1 MEKNIDPVT
10 WYSERELQFTPVH
23 FVVTKTK
30 LTNQSKLW
38 IYNNLKGRFS
48 IVQRNDQEE
57 PWLVLEFM
65 GVPAFEDPKE
75 AVLYE
80 LTWA

>member
-1 MEKNIDPVT
+1 MDKNIDPLT
-10 WYSERELQFTPVH
+10 WYSERELSFTPVH
-23 FVVTKTK
+23 FIVAETKI
-30 LTNQSKLW
+30 TNESKLW

-48 IVQRNDQEE
+48 ILQKNDEE
-57 PWLVLEFM
+57 EAWMVLEFR

>member
-10 WYSERELQFTPVH
+10 WYSNREMSFTPAH

-30 LTNQSKLW
+30 LTSESKLW
-38 IYNNLKGRFS
+38 IYNNLCGRFS
-48 IVQRNDQEE
+48 IIQVNDNDDS
-57 PWLVLEFM
+57 WMLLELAV
-65 GVPAFEDPKE
+65 VPAFEDPKE